1 MRWIVLIFM
10 GLHFHFIPAQSV
22 KTDEALIREA
32 RQASNQAIAR
42 RDVEGISRFW
52 LDDFVIVRGSGSIE
66 IGKALSTASW
76 KKLVEETPQTYFER
90 IPSEV
95 IISKV
100 NPEMAWESGTWKGF
114 NTYSS
119 GGRYSAM
126 WKKRTERGSYKPSS
140 LWRWKNNPPDS
151 SLLLSF

>member
-1 MRWIVLIFM
+1 MRWLAFIIM
-10 GLHFHFIPAQSV
+10 GLHFQFTHAQTV
-22 KTDEALIREA
+22 KPDETMIREA
-32 RQASNQAIAR
+32 RQASNEAIAR

-52 LDDFVIVRGSGSIE
+52 LDDFVIIRGSGSIE

-100 NPEMAWESGTWKGF
+100 NPDMAWESGVWKGF

-126 WKKRTERGSYKPSS
+126 WKKKNGK
-140 LWRWKNNPPDS
+140 WK
-151 SLLLSF
+151 LQAELFVALEK